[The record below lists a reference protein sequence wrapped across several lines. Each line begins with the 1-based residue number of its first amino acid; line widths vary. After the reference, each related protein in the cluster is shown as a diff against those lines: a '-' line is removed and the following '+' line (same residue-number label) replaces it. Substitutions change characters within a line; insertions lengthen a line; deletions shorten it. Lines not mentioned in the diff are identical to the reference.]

1 MKIFIQLILL
11 LIRGVAAVEKTKF
24 SGQKFHNT
32 FLFLSGRPSWSDYC
46 LLISYWQGWLL
57 WSPAW
62 AGRKAFSWP
71 FRAAGV
77 RLSWC
82 FLLWAR
88 LFRNLCCLCLLL
100 LYVVLRKQNNNQALH
115 WTHLWLLNAGIFSGS
130 GTGLSWGWSSRICFD
145 FSNCIYFCFFLLVLI
160 MGSCRKCL
168 PNKCRQSL
176 LCSKIIVK
184 DLPFLDAL
192 ASLDFKLSVS
202 GSVMFFS

>member
-1 MKIFIQLILL
+1 MVWLL
-11 LIRGVAAVEKTKF
+11 LTNFLLAGLITVITCLGWPQSFLLAIQSCGGEAVLMF
-24 SGQKFHNT
+24 
-32 FLFLSGRPSWSDYC
+32 
-46 LLISYWQGWLL
+46 
-57 WSPAW
+57 
-62 AGRKAFSWP
+62 P
-71 FRAAGV
+71 FV
-77 RLSWC
+77 RLSLSKPLLSLFVVVVCC
-82 FLLWAR
+82 FEE
-88 LFRNLCCLCLLL
+88 
-100 LYVVLRKQNNNQALH
+100 QNNNRALH

-130 GTGLSWGWSSRICFD
+130 GTGLSWGWSSWICFD